1 MLDSNKVNK
10 YLLFSLLIVFILF
23 LLFNKKN
30 FKLLINNFDT
40 IEKKQIE
47 LISNIKKKKIIE
59 DDISNFKNRKE
70 YRELKIKEKLFL
82 KDRSEDVILY
92 ELNN

>member
-1 MLDSNKVNK
+1 MNKH
-10 YLLFSLLIVFILF
+10 LLFSLLIVFILF
-23 LLFNKKN
+23 LFFNKKN
-30 FKLLINNFDT
+30 FKSLINNLDT

-47 LISNIKKKKIIE
+47 LILNIKKKKIIE

-92 ELNN
+92 ESNN

>member
-1 MLDSNKVNK
+1 M
-10 YLLFSLLIVFILF
+10 
-23 LLFNKKN
+23 
-30 FKLLINNFDT
+30 DT

-47 LISNIKKKKIIE
+47 LILNIKKKKIIE

-92 ELNN
+92 ESNN

>member
-1 MLDSNKVNK
+1 MLDSSKVNK

-23 LLFNKKN
+23 LLLNKKN

-47 LISNIKKKKIIE
+47 LISNIKKKKLLKMIFLI
-59 DDISNFKNRKE
+59 
-70 YRELKIKEKLFL
+70 LKIE
-82 KDRSEDVILY
+82 RNTE
-92 ELNN
+92 N

>member
-1 MLDSNKVNK
+1 M
-10 YLLFSLLIVFILF
+10 
-23 LLFNKKN
+23 
-30 FKLLINNFDT
+30 DT

-47 LISNIKKKKIIE
+47 LILNTKKKKIIE

-92 ELNN
+92 ESNN

>member
-92 ELNN
+92 ESNN

>member
-1 MLDSNKVNK
+1 MLDLNKLNK
-10 YLLFSLLIVFILF
+10 YFLFSLLIIFILF

-30 FKLLINNFDT
+30 FKSLLNNFDT
-40 IEKKQIE
+40 IENKQIE

-59 DDISNFKNRKE
+59 YDISNFKNRKE

-92 ELNN
+92 ESNN

>member
-1 MLDSNKVNK
+1 MLDSSKVNK

-47 LISNIKKKKIIE
+47 LKSNIKKKKIIE

-92 ELNN
+92 ESNN

>member
-1 MLDSNKVNK
+1 MLDSSKVNK

-82 KDRSEDVILY
+82 KDRFEDVILY
-92 ELNN
+92 ESNN

>member
-1 MLDSNKVNK
+1 MLDSSKVNK

-59 DDISNFKNRKE
+59 DDISNFKNGKE

-92 ELNN
+92 ESNN

>member
-1 MLDSNKVNK
+1 MLDSSKVNK

-92 ELNN
+92 ESNN

>member
-1 MLDSNKVNK
+1 MNKH
-10 YLLFSLLIVFILF
+10 LLFSLLIVFILF
-23 LLFNKKN
+23 LFFNKKN
-30 FKLLINNFDT
+30 FKSLINNLDT

-47 LISNIKKKKIIE
+47 LILNIKKKKTIE

-92 ELNN
+92 ESNN

>member
-1 MLDSNKVNK
+1 MLDSSKVNK

-30 FKLLINNFDT
+30 FKLLINDFDT

-92 ELNN
+92 ESNN

>member
-10 YLLFSLLIVFILF
+10 YFLFSLLIVFILF

-92 ELNN
+92 ESNN

>member
-30 FKLLINNFDT
+30 FKTLINNFDT

-47 LISNIKKKKIIE
+47 LISNTKKKKIIE
-59 DDISNFKNRKE
+59 DNISNFKNRKE

-82 KDRSEDVILY
+82 KDQSEDVILY
-92 ELNN
+92 ESNN

>member
-30 FKLLINNFDT
+30 FKILINNFDT

-92 ELNN
+92 ESNN

>member
-1 MLDSNKVNK
+1 MLDLNKLNK
-10 YLLFSLLIVFILF
+10 YFLFSLLIIFILF

-30 FKLLINNFDT
+30 FKSLLNNFDT
-40 IEKKQIE
+40 IENKQIE

-82 KDRSEDVILY
+82 KDRFEDVILY
-92 ELNN
+92 ESNN